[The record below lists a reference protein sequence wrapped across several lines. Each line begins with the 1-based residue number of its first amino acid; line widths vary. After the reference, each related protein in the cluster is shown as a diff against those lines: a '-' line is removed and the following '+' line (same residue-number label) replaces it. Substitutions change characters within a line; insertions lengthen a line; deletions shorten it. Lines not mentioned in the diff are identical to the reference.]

1 MDGSRLIAW
10 TIALMVFALGI
21 AVIARETTIVEHFAH
36 LPTNPAAAL
45 GTLVSET
52 KLVIWQVSTF
62 AVLVLLLWGK
72 LR

>member
-10 TIALMVFALGI
+10 TIGLVVVAVGI
-21 AVIARETTIVEHFAH
+21 AVIAGETTIVHHFTQ
-36 LPTNPAAAL
+36 LPTIPAHL

-52 KLVIWQVSTF
+52 KLIVWQVFSF
-62 AVLVLLLWGK
+62 AVLVFLLWAK